1 MKEMKASSVK
11 RKLLLWVVI
20 LTEAFLCSFGAP
32 FQASAEENG
41 QSAGNEKNGGRIFAG
56 RQRIHE

>member
-11 RKLLLWVVI
+11 RKLLLWVFFWRAI
-20 LTEAFLCSFGAP
+20 SSICRRKR
-32 FQASAEENG
+32 AERRKR
-41 QSAGNEKNGGRIFAG
+41 KNGGRIFAG